1 MFGKNDFEESYRY
14 TISIPIFDFVWW
26 IVDLIYCK
34 ALWRAIFIANQKRIF
49 ALLSISL
56 NIQNHVM
63 FWMVEHVE
71 LRKETNKKRPSLTGS
86 SKVVQ
91 GQPWQMV
98 CFRLSKNLRIWGRK
112 SIYHQRSP
120 LTCISSA
127 LQNWKGLRKE
137 PPLSSAPLA
146 RSIGMPLAKEGSPR
160 AANTSQ
166 DWETGAGL
174 RNGARLWWSLEGL
187 PWISKSLE
195 LSWRFMTPH
204 LLNLVVWAKPNSK
217 PQAWSWNIA
226 TKFSNWLATKV
237 ETTFK
242 SCCIFK

>member
-1 MFGKNDFEESYRY
+1 MCLERMILKNHIDIRFRFQF
-14 TISIPIFDFVWW
+14 SILFDGLSIWFT
-26 IVDLIYCK
+26 
-34 ALWRAIFIANQKRIF
+34 LWRAIFIANQKRIF

-56 NIQNHVM
+56 NIQNPVM

-187 PWISKSLE
+187 PWIFQKPWVE
-195 LSWRFMTPH
+195 LTIHDTPSTQ
-204 LLNLVVWAKPNSK
+204 LGCLG
-217 PQAWSWNIA
+217 Q
-226 TKFSNWLATKV
+226 T
-237 ETTFK
+237 
-242 SCCIFK
+242 

>member
-56 NIQNHVM
+56 NIQNPVM

-71 LRKETNKKRPSLTGS
+71 LRKETNEKRPSLTGS

-98 CFRLSKNLRIWGRK
+98 CFRLSKNLRILGRK

-187 PWISKSLE
+187 PWISKA
-195 LSWRFMTPH
+195 LSWVDDSWHPIYSTWLSGP
-204 LLNLVVWAKPNSK
+204 NLIPSRKLGRGTSQPNF
-217 PQAWSWNIA
+217 P
-226 TKFSNWLATKV
+226 TD
-237 ETTFK
+237 
-242 SCCIFK
+242 